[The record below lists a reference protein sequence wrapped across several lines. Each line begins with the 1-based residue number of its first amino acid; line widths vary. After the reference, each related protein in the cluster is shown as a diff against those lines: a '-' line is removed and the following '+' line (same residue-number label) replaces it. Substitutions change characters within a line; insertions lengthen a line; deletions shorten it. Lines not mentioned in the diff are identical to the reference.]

1 MNHKLWFIKNKLSTA
16 TKIKEEVNAT
26 KEENKELK
34 DQNELLKEDAVFF
47 IADDAEEADDVV
59 NALEGEITVFYI
71 VDIRRYF
78 IKIKFRVN

>member
-1 MNHKLWFIKNKLSTA
+1 MK
-16 TKIKEEVNAT
+16 KIGT

-59 NALEGEITVFYI
+59 DALEGEITVFNI
-71 VDIRRYF
+71 VNTRRYF
-78 IKIKFRVN
+78 IENYFRG

>member
-47 IADDAEEADDVV
+47 IADDAEEADDVA
-59 NALEGEITVFYI
+59 NALEGEITVFNI
-71 VDIRRYF
+71 VNIRRYF